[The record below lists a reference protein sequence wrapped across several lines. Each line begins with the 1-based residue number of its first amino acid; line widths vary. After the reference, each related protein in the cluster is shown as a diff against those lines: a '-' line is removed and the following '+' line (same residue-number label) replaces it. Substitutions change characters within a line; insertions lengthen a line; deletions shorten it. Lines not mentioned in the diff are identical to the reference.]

1 VHQLA
6 GGVRIDRP
14 VASARLHATAHGIYE
29 AFVNGTRVGDQEL
42 TPGFTAYRSRLS
54 IGKNLRTTAQADSCV
69 SKAATTRLGAL
80 TRQESVISSR
90 SSSTSTAA

>member
-1 VHQLA
+1 MHQLA

-14 VASARLHATAHGIYE
+14 VASARLHVTAHGIYE
-29 AFVNGTRVGDQEL
+29 AFVNGTRVGDREL